1 MCSSDLATTTGI
13 SAVIDAHGVVR
24 DFAPMH
30 EAKRMEGIVPPAL
43 PPTLFA
49 RLGNYLPIGWAV
61 LLLLGAFV
69 ARRRF
74 YRA

>member
-1 MCSSDLATTTGI
+1 
-13 SAVIDAHGVVR
+13 
-24 DFAPMH
+24 
-30 EAKRMEGIVPPAL
+30 MEGIVPPAL